1 MNKAPLMIA
10 LALSGAILAGCTTG
24 SRQGD
29 AAVLG
34 GVTGAAIGGLATGK
48 AGGALIGAGVG
59 AVTGAI
65 IADAT
70 SGRCYWRDEYGR
82 RHYVPCR

>member
-1 MNKAPLMIA
+1 MKRTSLVIA
-10 LALSGAILAGCTTG
+10 LALSGATLAGCTTG
-24 SRQGD
+24 SRTGD
-29 AAVLG
+29 GAVVG
-34 GVTGAAIGGLATGK
+34 GLTGAAIGGLATGD

-70 SGRCYWRDEYGR
+70 SGR
-82 RHYVPCR
+82 